1 MDHTDDFF
9 DTEVDQQ
16 NPRGKGLYLFPNL
29 LTTGGLF
36 AGFYAVVAAMNHLY
50 VAAAFVTF
58 IAMLMDSL
66 DGRVA
71 RMTNTTSQFGAEYDS
86 LSDMIAFG
94 IAPAL
99 LVYSRDLVLLHKI
112 GWLVAFIYVAATG
125 LRLARFNTQLDNP
138 ENDKRFFSGLP
149 CPAAAGFLAST
160 IWVQQIF
167 HLSGGLV
174 NIITAILT
182 LFVAIMMVSNIRYHS
197 FKNIDLKGKVPFV
210 FMFLVIL
217 IFAAVALDPPKV
229 LFTIFTVYVIS
240 GPIGFIKNKM
250 RRKKIV
256 VV

>member
-1 MDHTDDFF
+1 MSQSNDFF
-9 DTEVDQQ
+9 DTEVDEQ

-99 LVYSRDLVLLHKI
+99 LVYSRDLVSLHKI

-138 ENDKRFFSGLP
+138 EADKRFFSGLP
-149 CPAAAGFLAST
+149 CPAAAGFLASV
-160 IWVQQIF
+160 IWIQQIF
-167 HLSGGLV
+167 HISGDIV

-182 LFVAIMMVSNIRYHS
+182 GFVAIMMVSNIPYHS
-197 FKNIDLKGKVPFV
+197 FKKIDLKGKVPFV
-210 FMFLVIL
+210 FMFLIIL
-217 IFAAVALDPPKV
+217 IFAVITLDPPKV
-229 LFTIFTVYVIS
+229 LFTIFTVYVFS
-240 GPIGFIKNKM
+240 GPFAFIKNKIT
-250 RRKKIV
+250 RSRHTAT
-256 VV
+256 